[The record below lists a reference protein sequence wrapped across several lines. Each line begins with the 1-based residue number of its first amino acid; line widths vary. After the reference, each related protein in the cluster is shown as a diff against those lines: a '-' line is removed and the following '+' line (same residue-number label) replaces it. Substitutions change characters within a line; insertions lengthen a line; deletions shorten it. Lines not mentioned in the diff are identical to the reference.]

1 MGTASGV
8 RVDAPLLA
16 LPEPRLDTRI
26 RWWLRR
32 APGRLA
38 RTLPRFAVSTLLLS
52 ALFWGGYLTG
62 SGMLEAGAL
71 PATFLQPDGPPGWVR
86 SFSVAFC
93 RGDAAFVAAHLA
105 GKYAGLD
112 EPAVQAQLDSMHGSA
127 GDCIGSRYL
136 GALTAAD
143 GARQYIYVFD
153 FANSSER
160 TSVWFVL
167 TTMAGHVVN
176 IE

>member
-1 MGTASGV
+1 M
-8 RVDAPLLA
+8 DAPPLA
-16 LPEPRLDTRI
+16 LPAPRLETRI
-26 RWWLRR
+26 RWWLRC
-32 APGRLA
+32 APARLGHA
-38 RTLPRFAVSTLLLS
+38 LPRITVSTLLLS
-52 ALFWGGYLTG
+52 ALFWGGYFTG

-71 PATFLQPDGPPGWVR
+71 PVTFVQPDGPPDWVR
-86 SFSVAFC
+86 SFSSAFC
-93 RGDAAFVAAHLA
+93 RGDAAFIAAHIA

-112 EPAVQAQLDSMHGSA
+112 EPAVQGQLDSMRASA

-136 GALTAAD
+136 GALTAAE
-143 GARQYIYVFD
+143 GARQYIYVLD

-160 TSVWFVL
+160 RSVWFVF

>member
-1 MGTASGV
+1 MATASDA
-8 RVDAPLLA
+8 RVDVPLLA
-16 LPEPRLDTRI
+16 LPEPRLETRI

-32 APGRLA
+32 APSRLA

-62 SGMLEAGAL
+62 SGTLEAGAL
-71 PATFLQPDGPPGWVR
+71 PFTFLQPDGPPGWVK

-93 RGDAAFVAAHLA
+93 QGDAAFIAAHLA
-105 GKYAGLD
+105 GKYAALD

-127 GDCIGSRYL
+127 GACTGSRYL
-136 GALTAAD
+136 GALAGAD

-153 FANSSER
+153 FASSSAR
-160 TSVWFVL
+160 SSAWFVF
-167 TTMAGHVVN
+167 TTMSGRVVN